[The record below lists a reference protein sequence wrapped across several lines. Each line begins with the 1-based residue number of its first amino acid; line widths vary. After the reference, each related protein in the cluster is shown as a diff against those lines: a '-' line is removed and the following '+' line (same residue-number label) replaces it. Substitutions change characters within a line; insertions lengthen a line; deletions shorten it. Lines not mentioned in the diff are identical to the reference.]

1 MEGSISPEKSE
12 AVKGNLGGNG
22 GRRNGSEQKTDFDFR
37 HEGFCEE
44 TVVSARGLQTLK
56 CKDGTDLNLEVA
68 RGEYS
73 EAIDNDGIDLSLAV
87 ATNGGG
93 GGGVGGGREMT
104 TNRDT

>member
-56 CKDGTDLNLEVA
+56 CNDGTDLNLEVTRQGA
-68 RGEYS
+68 K
-73 EAIDNDGIDLSLAV
+73 
-87 ATNGGG
+87 GGG
-93 GGGVGGGREMT
+93 
-104 TNRDT
+104 

>member
-1 MEGSISPEKSE
+1 MERMEGSISPEKSE

-37 HEGFCEE
+37 HEGFCDE

-56 CKDGTDLNLEVA
+56 CKDGTNLNLEVA
-68 RGEYS
+68 RGDGS
-73 EAIDNDGIDLSLAV
+73 KAIHNTGIV
-87 ATNGGG
+87 TTNGGG